1 MWRTTTRVAE
11 VTDKKTCVGGF
22 EQREK
27 EFPAP
32 HLTNVSS
39 CRPQKLIIE
48 KIPFLLRSS
57 CAPSCLSLCLPLFG
71 FIGCCFL
78 LDFFFF
84 FLYSLGRQWPV
95 NNLLPHNNNSRWG
108 GALPFTKEKVQ
119 NFDFI
124 FFLKKRRERQ
134 LVIVDYPEI
143 AVIFEKT
150 GQ

>member
-78 LDFFFF
+78 LDFFFYILSDGNDPSTTYYPITITADEGGPFHLPKKKSKISTLF
-84 FLYSLGRQWPV
+84 F
-95 NNLLPHNNNSRWG
+95 
-108 GALPFTKEKVQ
+108 FFKEK
-119 NFDFI
+119 
-124 FFLKKRRERQ
+124 KREA
-134 LVIVDYPEI
+134 IGDC
-143 AVIFEKT
+143 
-150 GQ
+150 